1 MSPVRIE
8 EIGPNDANAS
18 LSLGATD
25 QWVSGKA
32 LSVAISADGQRAY
45 LGGHSGVWRS
55 NDGGANWTH
64 SEAPQPTPGQPVT
77 GALTSP
83 NVYDLA
89 ISPASND
96 IVFAATG
103 DDARSPDRSG
113 VYRSTDGAKT
123 WALVAPAPQT
133 GNLFVVSQLAIAPD
147 NPSLVYAAA
156 GASLLFSSTGGDHWA
171 PLTLTPF
178 NIGDRVWHVATGRMS
193 GAERWV
199 YAVGTRVWFSR
210 DGGDTWSQDMV
221 AASHN
226 LTLGATRFGGSSGA
240 RALAVHPTNP
250 QIVFLTRTDFSIWN
264 GDYINLPLTQF
275 WTQLAPTPVIPN
287 GPTDSGA
294 NFIVPHVTPDNQ
306 FFLISSDRRT
316 VCIAQNLPF
325 GTSDWTRIEDGNCH
339 VDPHSLALT
348 PDFFP
353 AIASGSPKSRG
364 RAILVNDGGAVFT
377 TDGGRSWSH
386 GKGLRTLNAANFAVA
401 PRGANAAP
409 TLFFGGGDNSGFSSA
424 DGGHSWS
431 TQDYDGGDNDCSF
444 ADPMQPTRALVFAPR
459 QEGPNEIFR
468 EIFLYV
474 SGGSGPP
481 NVGWGTGDRRQIPGP
496 LNLPPATPTS
506 KKVAGWNAVS
516 SFVNFGF
523 RPLVLTIAGQEAPI
537 PGGDVMI
544 VRFTPNAA
552 FLMRTWKLADI
563 SSAGD
568 WVSSATA
575 DGPGVKSFQVGPQL
589 PVNDSGAVQASGGH
603 GGTVFYF
610 SDPVHFDFDEVN
622 NPGGMRLWKW
632 TAGMS
637 EWALIVPHRM
647 VTLPTKRGV
656 GVIGLPQGPQKAR
669 RFYVDPYRPNLIYV
683 LADDHVYRSDDGGSG
698 WVVDTLLER
707 QLTQNG
713 AFSCVVS
720 QDDNP
725 AEALLR
731 DMQFDPLRPG
741 TRFAAGPAGIFAT
754 FDGTNWAPLAVS
766 EAIGLRPT
774 GILYDFRSCPRAL
787 YVSTF
792 NSGILRISPFPPDW
806 DFPIDSLQAATGLI
820 TLLRVHEIGT
830 GFGPPDDFLDA
841 EVIVMLDSEPEKA
854 FGFQLRDGS
863 KLPKAQ
869 GQLKL
874 LRDAFNANRRIRLE
888 FIRTGCRT
896 GQIVRVIEQH

>member
-1 MSPVRIE
+1 LPPVRIE
-8 EIGPNDANAS
+8 QVGPNDANAS
-18 LSLGATD
+18 LSIAETD

-32 LSVAISADGQRAY
+32 LSVALSADGQRAY

-55 NDGGANWTH
+55 DDGGATWTH
-64 SEAPQPTPGQPVT
+64 SERPQPALGQPVS

-89 ISPASND
+89 ISPANND

-113 VYRSTDGAKT
+113 VYRSTDGAQT
-123 WALVAPAPQT
+123 WTLVAPAPKT
-133 GNLFVVSQLAIAPD
+133 GNLFLVSQFAQAPD
-147 NPSLVYAAA
+147 NAQLIYAAA
-156 GASLLFSSTGGDHWA
+156 GSFILFSSTGGDQWMQIT
-171 PLTLTPF
+171 PSPF
-178 NIGDRVWHVATGRMS
+178 NAGDRVWHVATGRIA

-210 DGGDTWSQDMV
+210 DGGQSWSQDMV

-226 LTLGATRFGGSSGA
+226 LTLGPTRFGASDGA
-240 RALAVHPTNP
+240 RSLTVNPTDP
-250 QIVFLTRTDFSIWN
+250 HIVFLTRTDFSIWN
-264 GDYINLPLTQF
+264 GNYFDLPLTQV
-275 WTQLAPTPVIPN
+275 WTQLASTPVIPN

-294 NFIVPHVTPDNQ
+294 NFIVSHVTPDNQ
-306 FFLISSDRRT
+306 WFLISSDRRT
-316 VCIAQNLPF
+316 VCIAPNLPT
-325 GTSDWTRIEDGNCH
+325 GTSQWTRIEDGHCH

-353 AIASGSPKSRG
+353 AIASGSPSSRG
-364 RAILVNDGGAVFT
+364 RAILVNDAGAVFT

-386 GKGLRTLNAANFAVA
+386 GRGIRTLNAANFAVA
-401 PRGANAAP
+401 PRGANAQP
-409 TLFFGGGDNSGFSSA
+409 TLFFGGGDNAGFSS
-424 DGGHSWS
+424 DNGGQNWS

-444 ADPMQPTRALVFAPR
+444 ADPMQPTRAIVFAPR
-459 QEGPNEIFR
+459 QEGPKQIFR
-468 EIFLYV
+468 EIFLYI

-481 NVGWGTGDRRQIPGP
+481 SVAWGTGDRHQIPGP
-496 LNLPPATPTS
+496 PPSPTS
-506 KKVAGWNAVS
+506 SKDAGWNAVS

-523 RPLVLTIAGQEAPI
+523 RPLVLTIAGQEAPL
-537 PGGDVMI
+537 PGGDVII

-563 SSAGD
+563 SSADD
-568 WVSSATA
+568 WVSTATA
-575 DGPGVKSFQVGPQL
+575 DGPNVKSFQVGPQL

-603 GGTVFYF
+603 SSTVFYF

-632 TAGMS
+632 TAGLP
-637 EWALIVPHRM
+637 EWELIVPPQVLAH
-647 VTLPTKRGV
+647 PV
-656 GVIGLPQGPQKAR
+656 GIGTGGAGGINRGPQNAR

-683 LADDHVYRSDDGGSG
+683 LADDHVYRSDDGGAG
-698 WVVDTLLER
+698 WAVDTALET
-707 QLTQNG
+707 QLTQGG

-741 TRFAAGPAGIFAT
+741 TRFAAGPAGVFAT
-754 FDGTNWAPLAVS
+754 FDGETWAPLVVS
-766 EAIGLRPT
+766 EAIALRPT
-774 GILYDFRSCPRAL
+774 GITYDFRSCPRAL

-792 NSGILRISPFPPDW
+792 NSGILRLSPFPPDW
-806 DFPIDSLQAATGLI
+806 DFPLNSLQATTGLI
-820 TLLRVHEIGT
+820 TLLRVNEVGT
-830 GFGPPDDFLDA
+830 GYGPPDDFLDA
-841 EVIVMLDSEPEKA
+841 EVIVWLDSEPEKA
-854 FGFQLRDGS
+854 FGFQLRNGGS
-863 KLPKAQ
+863 LPDAQ
-869 GQLKL
+869 GELKT
-874 LRDAFNANRRIRLE
+874 LRDAFNANRRVRLE

-896 GQIVRVIEQH
+896 GQIVRVIQQH

>member
-589 PVNDSGAVQASGGH
+589 PVNNSGAVQASGGH

-637 EWALIVPHRM
+637 EWALIVPHRT
-647 VTLPTKRGV
+647 VTLPTRRGV

-669 RFYVDPYRPNLIYV
+669 RILRRSLPAQSHLRAGGRPCLSFGRRRVGVGRGHAARKAIDPKRRLFVRRVAGRQSGRGVAARHAVRSPSSRDAVRRRAGRKSSRPSTERTGRRSLSRKQSACV
-683 LADDHVYRSDDGGSG
+683 RPASSTTFALVRARSTFRLSTAEFSGLAP
-698 WVVDTLLER
+698 
-707 QLTQNG
+707 
-713 AFSCVVS
+713 F
-720 QDDNP
+720 
-725 AEALLR
+725 
-731 DMQFDPLRPG
+731 
-741 TRFAAGPAGIFAT
+741 
-754 FDGTNWAPLAVS
+754 
-766 EAIGLRPT
+766 RPT
-774 GILYDFRSCPRAL
+774 GIFRSTACRRRPGSSRFCVCMRSARALDLRTTFWTRRSSSCWTASRKKPSASNCATGANCRTPRANSSFFATP
-787 YVSTF
+787 STPIGGSVW
-792 NSGILRISPFPPDW
+792 NSF
-806 DFPIDSLQAATGLI
+806 
-820 TLLRVHEIGT
+820 
-830 GFGPPDDFLDA
+830 
-841 EVIVMLDSEPEKA
+841 EPVV
-854 FGFQLRDGS
+854 
-863 KLPKAQ
+863 
-869 GQLKL
+869 GQD
-874 LRDAFNANRRIRLE
+874 RSS
-888 FIRTGCRT
+888 G
-896 GQIVRVIEQH
+896 